1 MWSTKRRS
9 NLWKEE
15 LFFIVWHL
23 VQLYHLS
30 CKKPCYLQHPFQE
43 NAITIPANSRTL
55 IQLSLKKKKNFKKRG
70 VWDIQSWS
78 LFRCKNNEEKFWIW
92 QNKLSCGWVQV
103 LCSYTGKIKLCS
115 SGFFFFFL
123 SNFFLKLG
131 KFIFGRLWE
140 KIHGFHQCSLLK
152 IHSTKHFK
160 KHFLFSFFP
169 YFLKSTKLNGH

>member
-43 NAITIPANSRTL
+43 NAITVPANSRTL

-115 SGFFFFFL
+115 SGFFFFFSPIFSL
-123 SNFFLKLG
+123 NWEILFLVGFERKFMGSISVLFLKFTQPNTL
-131 KFIFGRLWE
+131 KNIISSLF
-140 KIHGFHQCSLLK
+140 FH
-152 IHSTKHFK
+152 TF
-160 KHFLFSFFP
+160 
-169 YFLKSTKLNGH
+169 